1 MNYIYASRSGNV
13 EKLIQSLGL
22 EAKKLADGTEK
33 AEGEFILFTYTD
45 GRGIVPPVVEQF
57 LKENHSL
64 LKGVVVSGNMQRHG
78 DTFCAAGEII
88 AKEYQVHVIAQVDG
102 AGNEWDYRQ
111 IRSRLQESEA

>member
-1 MNYIYASRSGNV
+1 MKYIYASRTGNV

-33 AEGEFILFTYTD
+33 AEGDFILFTYTD

-78 DTFCAAGEII
+78 DQIALRMIAEEQPDSAAVAVKPNLEDVFLYYFGGDS
-88 AKEYQVHVIAQVDG
+88 V
-102 AGNEWDYRQ
+102 
-111 IRSRLQESEA
+111 